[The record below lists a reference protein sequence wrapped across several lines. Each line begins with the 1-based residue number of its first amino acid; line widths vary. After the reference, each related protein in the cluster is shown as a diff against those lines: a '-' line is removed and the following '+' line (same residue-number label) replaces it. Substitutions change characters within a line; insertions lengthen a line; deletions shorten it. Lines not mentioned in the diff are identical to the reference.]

1 MAVAPQSITAAT
13 SLGGILRD
21 GLTRAHCQPIVDLDT
36 GDVVA
41 FEALARGPEGSTL
54 ERPDLDRRFEFVLTY
69 ERELVIDVASTLL
82 ARIAPA

>member
-41 FEALARGPEGSTL
+41 FEALARGPEGSSAPTSPAPSSPATS
-54 ERPDLDRRFEFVLTY
+54 ETTGRTSTG
-69 ERELVIDVASTLL
+69 ASSSCSPTS
-82 ARIAPA
+82 ATS